1 MSGRLKAVVIG
12 AAHVHILEVC
22 KYVSD
27 CEHMELAAVA
37 DAEPFDPSDLEGAK
51 PYSRRWNFDY
61 VRRYGAT
68 VYGDYRQM
76 LDEIRPDLAFIT
88 TENAKHVDV
97 FCEVAKRGIAAS
109 IEKPLARDYREALQ
123 IAKIA
128 RETGAEAFVNWPIA
142 WRQWLYQMKAA
153 LDSGKMGKLIK
164 VRHLAGQ
171 TGPVGPGAVHRGSG
185 DTRAED
191 MTPEEKSKMWWY
203 RAHAGGG
210 AFLDMC
216 CYGSM
221 VSVWFSSEPCR
232 SVAAVDGNF
241 AHGFSDVEDNG
252 AMLLRFPSSVAVVEG
267 TWTTP
272 ALALPAGPEIYC
284 TGGAILGER
293 HAGGVRVK
301 LVGLMGDIT
310 YLDPP
315 ETDPALSNMACAFSA
330 YRLDGREMPRIVRL
344 DENLRAMAVLDAGL
358 RAAKSGKAE
367 PVDAAAWGV

>member
-1 MSGRLKAVVIG
+1 VSGRLKAVVIG

-128 RETGAEAFVNWPIA
+128 SETGAEAFVNWPIA

-191 MTPEEKSKMWWY
+191 MTP
-203 RAHAGGG
+203 
-210 AFLDMC
+210 
-216 CYGSM
+216 
-221 VSVWFSSEPCR
+221 
-232 SVAAVDGNF
+232 
-241 AHGFSDVEDNG
+241 
-252 AMLLRFPSSVAVVEG
+252 
-267 TWTTP
+267 
-272 ALALPAGPEIYC
+272 
-284 TGGAILGER
+284 
-293 HAGGVRVK
+293 
-301 LVGLMGDIT
+301 
-310 YLDPP
+310 
-315 ETDPALSNMACAFSA
+315 
-330 YRLDGREMPRIVRL
+330 
-344 DENLRAMAVLDAGL
+344 
-358 RAAKSGKAE
+358 
-367 PVDAAAWGV
+367 